1 MPTKLETTRLATMD
15 TLFLD
20 IEPYLANE
28 SIEVVDIARA
38 QDDEYYFVPS
48 KANDPKIR
56 EHIMNKSTTSA

>member
-1 MPTKLETTRLATMD
+1 MD